1 MSEFNVEKIRNK
13 KAEKRRQSTMWKMT
27 HETTFIKL
35 VFKVDAI
42 AIGRKVAPKCTTR
55 KKFIIYNIRC
65 FIY

>member
-1 MSEFNVEKIRNK
+1 MLKKIRNT

-42 AIGRKVAPKCTTR
+42 AIGRKVAPKCTTL
-55 KKFIIYNIRC
+55 KKSF
-65 FIY
+65 